1 MRNLRYFT
9 FERNKYFY
17 GKLLSVDD
25 LESEQRYM
33 NDKRRIINR
42 FVHGTGVVCGM
53 NVVPVD
59 DITIS
64 VEMGLA
70 LDFAGREIMIEHP
83 VTKKL
88 SMIDGFE
95 EYTET
100 DVENS
105 YLYLCVEYDE
115 KEKEPVHS
123 ITGSKAGNE
132 QKTEYNKYEEG
143 YHLYLTAQEP
153 ENEELFGSA
162 LYEETKTIYWQ
173 NGVRIKQTVPKYV
186 RGNHEFELKISVEN
200 LGQQNPISFHYDLG
214 LTCIQG
220 EDVVSISFDETE
232 FSKAKRYEV
241 TRKFKT
247 NAVSGADARLAVVE
261 GSFKLEIGK
270 IPMRAEAMGTSA
282 VHIISGNVKQE
293 LMDRYYRGAMEE
305 IVKNTYQQSIYLA
318 RISVIRAGEIYVIDG
333 VESMPFDQYL
343 YNNILAGA
351 MNRLALTEEEYRGM
365 PVQSVDREGGGK
377 PEIADAAAG
386 LKIATGS
393 VVIDLGIGGDTGQKF
408 FSEEIP
414 HGLGLGVVHILLGEA
429 YGLRENSSI
438 VFGAPGIFEEK
449 KRAIKVQLAAKVD
462 VEKGMFRIGVCCLE
476 PTSECKL
483 KVHWTAVKDGQELL
497 REKEEVIMQIK
508 PDMLNLSIRDTYYF
522 EAVIGQNEE
531 SRVKWSVRE
540 QDGGTIDKNGMYT
553 APNRAGVYEIIAES
567 MDNPKQRAS
576 TLVVVRDV

>member
-522 EAVIGQNEE
+522 EAVIGQNAE